1 MAEAFAGSHNLA
13 RSTRSLSTR
22 SPSMRSLSSAS
33 KRNWASASIHEVWVN
48 QGDVFQKSGREEDEE
63 ELKWAAIERLP
74 TYDRLRKGMLKQVRD
89 SGSVRYEEFDVANLD
104 VHGRKQLIESIL
116 KVAEE
121 DNEIFLR
128 KLRERT
134 DRSDSFFLDAY
145 SCLCFFLNVHKQ
157 PLLY

>member
-63 ELKWAAIERLP
+63 ELRWAAIERLP
-74 TYDRLRKGMLKQVRD
+74 TCD
-89 SGSVRYEEFDVANLD
+89 
-104 VHGRKQLIESIL
+104 
-116 KVAEE
+116 
-121 DNEIFLR
+121 
-128 KLRERT
+128 
-134 DRSDSFFLDAY
+134 
-145 SCLCFFLNVHKQ
+145 C
-157 PLLY
+157 